1 MLSFPITLLLLL
13 VGILGGTI
21 AGLLGLGGGIIM
33 NPICLVIYQRLLG
46 IESSI
51 VYYMVAGTNF
61 FVVSFFSLFGV
72 FRYYLRG
79 LVLWKGVFRIGLFCI
94 IGAFLGSSVATKYFS
109 SENLFRLFGIIVL
122 LGGIKMF
129 YKVYPRDEQ
138 KPVVSYLPLA
148 ATGLVTAFVAAM
160 VGVGG
165 GLMTL
170 PIMIFLFHFPVEKIP
185 GTASGIIFFTS
196 IAGMAAKIMNGWN
209 NPLLP
214 EYSLGY
220 VYLPT
225 GIPLIAGALIGI
237 IIGTKLNERFSL
249 NRIRK
254 IFGLLLILAFIKIS
268 LL

>member
-1 MLSFPITLLLLL
+1 VLSFPITLLLLF
-13 VGILGGTI
+13 VAIFGGTV

-33 NPICLVIYQRLLG
+33 NPICLVIYQQLLG

-61 FVVSFFSLFGV
+61 FVVSFYSLFGV

-79 LVLWKGVFRIGLFCI
+79 LVLWKGVFKIGLFSI
-94 IGAFLGSSVATKYFS
+94 IGAFIGSTVATKFFS
-109 SENLFRLFGIIVL
+109 SDSLFRLFGIIVL
-122 LGGIKMF
+122 FGGIKMF
-129 YKVYPRDEQ
+129 YEINPGNKH
-138 KPVVSYLPLA
+138 KPVFSFFPLA
-148 ATGLVTAFVAAM
+148 LTGLITAFVAAM

-170 PIMIFLFHFPVEKIP
+170 PVMIFLFHFPVNKLP
-185 GTASGIIFFTS
+185 GTTSGIIFFTTL
-196 IAGMAAKIMNGWN
+196 AGMAAKIISGWN
-209 NPLLP
+209 NPHLP

-225 GIPLIAGALIGI
+225 GLPLIVGSLIGI
-237 IIGTKLNERFSL
+237 ILGTKLNERFSI

-254 IFGLLLILAFIKIS
+254 IFGVILIFAFIKIS
-268 LL
+268 FF